1 MKYELTSG
9 RNFNRTVVVIDEVDI
24 FACAYNENVK
34 KIKFTDEIAP
44 KGATVPGF
52 SDSIIDLSKDKDGSI
67 VGWIEDDGVYKVSTQ
82 TKGQKIIFNENCD
95 YMFEDCTKLKGIDF
109 NFIDTS
115 KVESMSSMFRNCLCL
130 KELDLSSFDTS
141 KVENMAGILGGC
153 ENLEELDLSS
163 FDTSKV
169 SSVAWMFDGCRNLK
183 ELDLSSFDTSKV
195 ERMSRMFSE
204 CINLE
209 RLDLSGFDTSKV
221 KDMSEM
227 FSCCKNLKEL
237 DLSSFDTS
245 HVDMI
250 YNMFDNTYNLLKE
263 RLNTSDR
270 YILSEF
276 KKEQA
281 PKKEK
286 LLASENINPKNLK
299 LKDSKTKED
308 KENSFH
314 SLNDSDNDIP
324 F

>member
-141 KVENMAGILGGC
+141 KVKDMSWMFSGC
-153 ENLEELDLSS
+153 ENLQELDLSQLDTSKVEYMSHMFRGCKNITQLDLSS

-169 SSVAWMFDGCRNLK
+169 SSVAWMFDGCR
-183 ELDLSSFDTSKV
+183 
-195 ERMSRMFSE
+195 
-204 CINLE
+204 
-209 RLDLSGFDTSKV
+209 
-221 KDMSEM
+221 
-227 FSCCKNLKEL
+227 NLKEL

-299 LKDSKTKED
+299 LKDSKTKEG

>member
-141 KVENMAGILGGC
+141 KVKDMSWMFSGC
-153 ENLEELDLSS
+153 ENLQELDLSQ
-163 FDTSKV
+163 
-169 SSVAWMFDGCRNLK
+169 L
-183 ELDLSSFDTSKV
+183 
-195 ERMSRMFSE
+195 
-204 CINLE
+204 
-209 RLDLSGFDTSKV
+209 DTSKV

-299 LKDSKTKED
+299 LKDSKTKEG